1 MADNNKVRFGI
12 KSCYY
17 ALLEEAQDGTI
28 TYGTPVAFPGAVS
41 LTMDPQGGEPEPFYA
56 DDIVYYQAPGSNT
69 GYSGDFEVAKVIDA
83 FRKDVLGE
91 IEDANGMLVE
101 TADVMSKP
109 FALIAQ
115 FSGDKHNTR
124 HVWYNCTA
132 SRPGAGSSTI
142 EEQAT
147 PQTETI
153 TITGIPATFGEHHI
167 IKAKAT
173 PDNSVYDSFFTAV
186 QIPSLEDENAGG
198 NEENPDAPEEG

>member
-1 MADNNKVRFGI
+1 MAETNKVKFGI

-17 ALLEEAQDGTI
+17 AVITEGQDGTI

-41 LTMDPQGGEPEPFYA
+41 LSLDPEGGDPEPFYA
-56 DDIVYYQAPGSNT
+56 DDIIYYQSPGANS
-69 GYSGDFEVAKVIDA
+69 GYSGDFEVARVIDS

-91 IEDANGMLVE
+91 VEDANGMLIE
-101 TADVMSKP
+101 DAEAMSKS

-132 SRPGAGSSTI
+132 ARPTQGSSTI
-142 EEQAT
+142 EDVAT

-153 TITGIPATFGEHHI
+153 TITSIPATFGERHI
-167 IKAKAT
+167 VKAKAV
-173 PDNSVYDSFFTAV
+173 PENSVYTDFFTAV
-186 QIPSLEDENAGG
+186 QEPSFNQNTPA
-198 NEENPDAPEEG
+198 EG